1 MTDKKEKK
9 DIKEKVKYYL
19 GFITKEELAGFFDR
33 LKKALAEGKKE
44 GEKKNFELEIRG
56 SKDEPKGV
64 TIEQYTLD
72 KAKFAEYFDP
82 AAEHTK
88 KALVICTL
96 ALEVK
101 DEKDIEKLKTDFEK
115 IKPMFLDIPPIKARP
130 GKFDLAFRN
139 NGKKVFID
147 LVSVEGKV
155 IQPLLDLGVNLS
167 EYHEFHFA
175 LKTGADLGKIYD
187 EGANPSDDLMTEIL
201 NLFVSVKSS
210 GVNIKYLTT
219 ALITALKDV
228 KISDEKVKKKFEKF
242 LGYLNLVNAFI
253 GAKVKLEF
261 DSKVLKS
268 EGDKEVKKLPGGAEG
283 VKQQIGQYHAMAQ
296 GMGKNM
302 VKPAVDGMGFA
313 DSLKALNLDCLSIA
327 GGIPRYE
334 NGYAFVLKL
343 PGLTHVLE
351 ELLK

>member
-1 MTDKKEKK
+1 MADKKEKK

-19 GFITKEELAGFFDR
+19 GFITKEEVAGFFER

-44 GEKKNFELEIRG
+44 GEKKNFDFELRG
-56 SKDEPKGV
+56 SKDDPKGV

-82 AAEHTK
+82 TAEHTN

-101 DEKDIEKLKTDFEK
+101 DDKDIEKVKADFDKLKPV
-115 IKPMFLDIPPIKARP
+115 ILDIPPIKKRP
-130 GKFDLAFRN
+130 GKFDLLFRN
-139 NGKKVFID
+139 NGKKVYVDF
-147 LVSVEGKV
+147 VSLEGKI
-155 IQPLLDLGVNLS
+155 IQPLLDLGIDLA

-187 EGANPSDDLMTEIL
+187 EGGNPSDDLMSEIL
-201 NLFVSVKSS
+201 NLLITIKSS

-219 ALITALKDV
+219 ALITAFKDV
-228 KISDEKVKKKFEKF
+228 KITDEKVKKKFQKF
-242 LGYLNLVNAFI
+242 LGFLNLVNVFI
-253 GAKVKLEF
+253 GAKIKLEF
-261 DSKVLKS
+261 DAKVLKS
-268 EGDKEVKKLPGGAEG
+268 EGDKEVSKLPGGAAG
-283 VKQQIGQYHAMAQ
+283 VKQQIGQYHAMAK
-296 GMGKNM
+296 GMGQNM
-302 VKPAVDGMGFA
+302 VKPAVEGMGFT
-313 DSLKALNLDCLSIA
+313 DSLKALNLDCISIA
-327 GGIPRYE
+327 GGIPKYK

-343 PGLTHVLE
+343 PGLTHILE